1 MFPIHRRNTLF
12 LGSAL
17 AFLAANASCGGSPA
31 LEPSTQPATQPSTQP
46 TASASP
52 AKPAEPPGEKLTELT
67 FGKTKVVLEEC
78 PLDPALTSEKS
89 DPIASIARVKDHLF
103 IADGTAEIRA
113 YAIKP
118 GCRLVLDQAVGDK
131 GIVKAPREISVLS
144 ADAKGN
150 LLASSGVF
158 DAYLVRDGK
167 VVGPCGSHYA
177 ALHPSGTWA
186 LSSFANADVQKIT
199 VAGDKC
205 KSEPWGFQTMGD
217 DAKRKG
223 PFLNVNSVGFAH
235 DWTLVGGILA
245 GPKETRVVIGLDA
258 TGTEKIRFGSD
269 VPAADDGFGWVH
281 ASAAC
286 GSGLC
291 IADANFSAVSMWT
304 KEGTFVG
311 RAKLNEALKVPSVWV
326 QTLAPQ
332 DANLLVGIDIRP
344 ASGPKVG
351 RVLRFVLQEGK

>member
-1 MFPIHRRNTLF
+1 MFPIHRRNTLL

-17 AFLAANASCGGSPA
+17 ACLAANASCGGAPTP
-31 LEPSTQPATQPSTQP
+31 EPSTQPSTRSSAQATAT
-46 TASASP
+46 ASP

-67 FGKTKVVLEEC
+67 FGKTKVVIEEC
-78 PLDPALTSEKS
+78 PLDPALTSEKG
-89 DPIASIARVKDHLF
+89 DPLTSIARVKDHLF

-118 GCRLVLDQAVGDK
+118 GCRLVLDQAIGDK
-131 GIVKAPREISVLS
+131 GVVKAPREISVLS
-144 ADAKGN
+144 SDAKGN

-158 DAYLVRDGK
+158 DAYLIRDGK

-177 ALHPSGTWA
+177 ALHPSGAWA

-199 VAGDKC
+199 VAGDTC
-205 KSEPWGFQTMGD
+205 KSEPWGFQSMGD

-258 TGTEKIRFGSD
+258 TGSEKIRFGSD
-269 VPAADDGFGWVH
+269 TPVDDDGFGWVH

-304 KEGTFVG
+304 REGKFLG
-311 RAKLNEALKVPSVWV
+311 RARLNEALKLPSVWV
-326 QTLAPQ
+326 PTLAAQ
-332 DANLLVGIDIRP
+332 DANLLVGISLRP
-344 ASGPKVG
+344 ASGAQIG